1 MSILRVE
8 NLSFSVGD
16 RDILNHVS
24 FRLLKGEHIALVGAN
39 GEGKSTFLQLVTNK
53 LNPDEGKVDW
63 AKNVKV
69 GYLDQ
74 HAILEK
80 GKTIKDILK
89 TAFDDLFKAEERMME
104 CYEKMADENSNSDE
118 LMEEAG
124 EIQDYLSVHGF
135 YALDSQIEEVSRA
148 LGIYDLGL
156 DKDVTALSGGQ
167 RTKILLAKLLL
178 EKPDILLLDEPT
190 NYLDSEH
197 IAWLKE
203 YLKEYENAFIL
214 ISHDISFLE
223 GIINVVYHIEDAEL
237 YRYPGDYHHFEEV
250 YAMKKA

>member
-39 GEGKSTFLQLVTNK
+39 GEGKSTFLSLVTNK

-89 TAFDDLFKAEERMME
+89 TAFDDLFKAEERMM
-104 CYEKMADENSNSDE
+104 
-118 LMEEAG
+118 
-124 EIQDYLSVHGF
+124 
-135 YALDSQIEEVSRA
+135 
-148 LGIYDLGL
+148 
-156 DKDVTALSGGQ
+156 
-167 RTKILLAKLLL
+167 
-178 EKPDILLLDEPT
+178 
-190 NYLDSEH
+190 
-197 IAWLKE
+197 
-203 YLKEYENAFIL
+203 
-214 ISHDISFLE
+214 
-223 GIINVVYHIEDAEL
+223 
-237 YRYPGDYHHFEEV
+237 
-250 YAMKKA
+250 

>member
-39 GEGKSTFLQLVTNK
+39 GEGKSTFLSLVTNK

-118 LMEEAG
+118 LM
-124 EIQDYLSVHGF
+124 
-135 YALDSQIEEVSRA
+135 
-148 LGIYDLGL
+148 
-156 DKDVTALSGGQ
+156 
-167 RTKILLAKLLL
+167 
-178 EKPDILLLDEPT
+178 
-190 NYLDSEH
+190 
-197 IAWLKE
+197 
-203 YLKEYENAFIL
+203 
-214 ISHDISFLE
+214 
-223 GIINVVYHIEDAEL
+223 
-237 YRYPGDYHHFEEV
+237 
-250 YAMKKA
+250 